1 MKMITIPTLIRSE
14 ITNKSPQR
22 IPKTI
27 IQTYVNNNI
36 PEPIF
41 NNLQIILKTNPEY
54 DYRLI
59 TDQEGIELIKT
70 HFDERTL
77 NAFLKLKI
85 GAAKGDFI
93 RYIALYLFGGVYLDL
108 DASIDM
114 DLNIFIN
121 PDDNYIF
128 FMDGDKNLEQF
139 CFMIEPTHHL
149 MKQIIE
155 EMVNRIENK
164 EQNIFK
170 ATGPTLFND
179 IIYNNLTNKN
189 IYDTGTN
196 VPAIIREYTYMNNST
211 KNNRI
216 INRKG
221 KEIEEIFSF
230 RIKDYDDN
238 MLYNDNNKSYYYLDN
253 NNTNIAYLRNL
264 YL

>member
-1 MKMITIPTLIRSE
+1 MIAIPTLIRSE
-14 ITNKSPQR
+14 ITNKRPQR

-114 DLNIFIN
+114 DLNTFIN
-121 PDDNYIF
+121 PNDEFIF
-128 FMDGDKNLEQF
+128 FINGDVNLEQF
-139 CFMIEPTHHL
+139 CFMIRPQHPL
-149 MKQIIE
+149 LLNIIK

-164 EQNIFK
+164 ERNIFK
-170 ATGPTLFND
+170 ATGPILFND
-179 IIYNNLTNKN
+179 VIYNTMNNSN
-189 IYDTGTN
+189 IYDTDKNT
-196 VPAIIREYTYMNNST
+196 TYSERGKCYGDNNQFMG
-211 KNNRI
+211 
-216 INRKG
+216 G
-221 KEIEEIFSF
+221 KIVLRHGNDMEEKIKF
-230 RIKDYDDN
+230 RIKDSEN
-238 MLYNDNNKSYYYLDN
+238 MIYN
-253 NNTNIAYLRNL
+253 NNQSINYCNYDPSTNINYI
-264 YL
+264 YTIF